1 MNKNKDG
8 PHIWPRNLEDAKN
21 ARDSLAKTLYSRLF
35 GWIVKTINYQLCA
48 DESSK
53 QSNSKIPHQQTGFN
67 IGVLDMF
74 GNESFKKNSL
84 EQLMI
89 NTANEELQNA
99 FYRHSIVYDQ
109 EAYER
114 EGLAYPKSSFKDNK
128 KIVDLLLQVKRLIL
142 FNSQRLSVY

>member
-1 MNKNKDG
+1 MISQPNQ
-8 PHIWPRNLEDAKN
+8 
-21 ARDSLAKTLYSRLF
+21 
-35 GWIVKTINYQLCA
+35 V
-48 DESSK
+48 
-53 QSNSKIPHQQTGFN
+53 GFN

-109 EAYER
+109 ELYER
-114 EGLAYPKSSFKDNK
+114 EGIAYPKSSFRDNK
-128 KIVDLLLQVKRLIL
+128 KIVDLLLQVKI
-142 FNSQRLSVY
+142 NENY